1 MLSLHELVQD
11 GCSLVQFLF
20 SASVSAIAVLEPTYW
35 RWQGSSIGDDQL
47 LENGQGHLAYC
58 FGLFIPCWLR
68 HRQKEEQQK
77 HWGKDQSLWQPHY
90 GEGHRH
96 GKWREGYEQSLGYWW
111 RLGARAHQ
119 LLCLNFSV
127 LVS

>member
-47 LENGQGHLAYC
+47 LENGQGSLSLLFWFVHPLLAKAQTERRAANA
-58 FGLFIPCWLR
+58 L
-68 HRQKEEQQK
+68 
-77 HWGKDQSLWQPHY
+77 GKRPITVAATLW
-90 GEGHRH
+90 R
-96 GKWREGYEQSLGYWW
+96 
-111 RLGARAHQ
+111 RAHTWKAERR
-119 LLCLNFSV
+119 L
-127 LVS
+127 